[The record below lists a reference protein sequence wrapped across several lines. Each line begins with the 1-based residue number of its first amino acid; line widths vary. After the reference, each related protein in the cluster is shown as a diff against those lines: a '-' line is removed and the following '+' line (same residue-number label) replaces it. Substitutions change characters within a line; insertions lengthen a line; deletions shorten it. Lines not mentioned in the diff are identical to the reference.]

1 MRKFEPLFGFSG
13 IWARELD
20 LKFDDRGH
28 FSEILRQ
35 SDLPDG
41 VPNFVQDS
49 ISYSKKNT
57 LRGMHLQLNQWQLIT
72 LLDGQ
77 IVDVLINLD
86 VDSRNY
92 LKSLSMELSWNML
105 NQVLVEPGFAHG
117 FGVISDVAK
126 IHYKSSVYYGATEQY
141 GVLWNSP
148 EIASYWPKHD
158 WIISDRDV
166 EFKTIKDCGSF
177 VNNK

>member
-1 MRKFEPLFGFSG
+1 MECLQLQRARRELQVQQPCALVGDCATLLARG
-13 IWARELD
+13 LAHAHGALARAARDANPVWARELY

-49 ISYSKKNT
+49 ISSSKKNI

-72 LLDGQ
+72 LLEGQ

-86 VDSRNY
+86 VDSINF
-92 LKSLSMELSWNML
+92 LKSLSIELSWNML

-126 IHYKSSVYYGATEQY
+126 IHYKAGF
-141 GVLWNSP
+141 P
-148 EIASYWPKHD
+148 ETHF
-158 WIISDRDV
+158 
-166 EFKTIKDCGSF
+166 FKF
-177 VNNK
+177 